1 MILYYIIASIGM
13 CFIMKYG
20 SLLEPF
26 RNKTIQWFSCLEK
39 LYKCCLCMGFW
50 AGVITTPLLYK
61 TQEWYW
67 WELLFYPFVTSAI
80 CWYADSIIS
89 LIHSTN
95 NYFNSGSSIS
105 SSSSS
110 ESNSR
115 K

>member
-20 SLLEPF
+20 SILEPF

-105 SSSSS
+105 SSSS